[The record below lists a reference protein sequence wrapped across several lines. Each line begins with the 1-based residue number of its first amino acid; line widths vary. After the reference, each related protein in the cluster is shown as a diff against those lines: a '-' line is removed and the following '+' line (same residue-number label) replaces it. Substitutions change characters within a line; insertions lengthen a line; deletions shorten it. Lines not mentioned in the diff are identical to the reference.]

1 MFENVEEKLKVVA
14 KFTVVTGIIA
24 GLLLFIA
31 LVASEHGL
39 IGLFVG
45 GMCILNYLII
55 GWFTYGFAELLESN
69 KKAQGVL
76 QVAHKEDIVKENQLQ
91 EQIAAQQ
98 ARAAEAERLRLAQEA
113 EAERIRLDQEA
124 EAQRAR
130 NEAYWLEHAREKE
143 ALLAKRAE
151 AVQKL
156 DGMSVLAKG
165 QRDTLSRLIDSID
178 EELHKNR

>member
-14 KFTVVTGIIA
+14 KFTVITGIIA
-24 GLLLFIA
+24 GLVLFSV

-76 QVAHKEDIVKENQLQ
+76 QVAHKEDIVRENQLQ

-113 EAERIRLDQEA
+113 EA
-124 EAQRAR
+124 QRAR
-130 NEAYWLEHAREKE
+130 NEAYWQEHAQEKE

-151 AVQKL
+151 AVHKL
-156 DGMSVLAKG
+156 DGMSVLAKE
-165 QRDTLSRLIDSID
+165 QRGTLSRLIDSID

>member
-1 MFENVEEKLKVVA
+1 MFENVEDKLKVVA

-76 QVAHKEDIVKENQLQ
+76 QVAHKEDIVRENQLQ

-113 EAERIRLDQEA
+113 EA
-124 EAQRAR
+124 QRVR
-130 NEAYWLEHAREKE
+130 NEAYWQEHAQEKE

-156 DGMSVLAKG
+156 DGMSVLAKE

-178 EELHKNR
+178 EELSKNR